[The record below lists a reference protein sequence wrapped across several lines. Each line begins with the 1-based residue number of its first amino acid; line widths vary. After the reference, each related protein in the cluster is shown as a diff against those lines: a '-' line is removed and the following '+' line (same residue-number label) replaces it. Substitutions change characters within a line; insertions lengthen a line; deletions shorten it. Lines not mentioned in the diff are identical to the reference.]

1 MTKEQSVATATIEA
15 SPPPKPTVEPK
26 SSSAEERA
34 LERQADDDDA
44 ERAANHIYMGRR
56 IEGEERDYDRGELE
70 QEIARLL
77 RGDTIDRRS
86 VRFQVDKDG
95 SVSAIDKNRKR
106 VIVLS
111 PREDLSKYKFKN
123 PAEAAKYLNSKK
135 SDILKGIDVEKN
147 RQNLLNNVI
156 GNLRA
161 AKMEGQDINALNFQY
176 DAANNTVNVEVDAKL
191 WSTSFDG
198 TKGNVVTIGGEYSK
212 YGFGSSEEMIKYLND
227 NAQVIL
233 ARLTKEQ
240 SVATATIEASPLPK
254 PTVEPRPAPA
264 EERAGAKGP
273 EPVIEKRSETEIL
286 RERTGLIQALVK
298 KIRSHNSAST
308 IDWDSPFEA
317 GSVGLE
323 INNSNF
329 GWDSII
335 APIKGDKL
343 EINGKGYTTTDLGVS
358 SLGELADYLN
368 TGKIGD
374 ESIITYMKKQLGVE

>member
-1 MTKEQSVATATIEA
+1 M
-15 SPPPKPTVEPK
+15 
-26 SSSAEERA
+26 
-34 LERQADDDDA
+34 
-44 ERAANHIYMGRR
+44 
-56 IEGEERDYDRGELE
+56 
-70 QEIARLL
+70 
-77 RGDTIDRRS
+77 
-86 VRFQVDKDG
+86 
-95 SVSAIDKNRKR
+95 
-106 VIVLS
+106 S

-240 SVATATIEASPLPK
+240 SVATATIEASPL
-254 PTVEPRPAPA
+254 
-264 EERAGAKGP
+264 
-273 EPVIEKRSETEIL
+273 
-286 RERTGLIQALVK
+286 
-298 KIRSHNSAST
+298 
-308 IDWDSPFEA
+308 
-317 GSVGLE
+317 
-323 INNSNF
+323 
-329 GWDSII
+329 
-335 APIKGDKL
+335 
-343 EINGKGYTTTDLGVS
+343 TTTK
-358 SLGELADYLN
+358 AN
-368 TGKIGD
+368 CRAKI
-374 ESIITYMKKQLGVE
+374 IIS